1 MADDRKAIIIKEIN
15 YWKEHNLLPRMYCDF
30 LLALYTQGE
39 ELNEEA
45 KTGNT
50 NKRILL
56 YVFPLIL
63 QILMVPFAFVVIYFT
78 EFAAVLQMALLLFFS
93 AYSLWMAVY
102 LKESSGFFQHMALSL
117 CLLLIMLT
125 AVFAAS
131 LISTSVWLTLSI
143 ILVNFLLWMVI
154 SYKKNV
160 KYLRILAGLGIV
172 FTIIYGNLSFFM
184 DLSL

>member
-15 YWKEHNLLPRMYCDF
+15 YWKEHKLLPRMYCDF

-39 ELNEEA
+39 ERNEEA
-45 KTGNT
+45 ITGNT

-63 QILMVPFAFVVIYFT
+63 QAVMVPFAFVVIYFT
-78 EFAAVLQMALLLFFS
+78 EFAAVLQMALLLIFS
-93 AYSLWMAVY
+93 AYSLWLAVY
-102 LKESSGFFQHMALSL
+102 LKKSSGFFPHTSLCL
-117 CLLLIMLT
+117 CLLLILLT
-125 AVFAAS
+125 AVFAVS
-131 LISTSVWLTLSI
+131 LVSTNIWVTLLI
-143 ILVNFLLWMVI
+143 ILLNFLAWIGL
-154 SYKKNV
+154 SYKKDV